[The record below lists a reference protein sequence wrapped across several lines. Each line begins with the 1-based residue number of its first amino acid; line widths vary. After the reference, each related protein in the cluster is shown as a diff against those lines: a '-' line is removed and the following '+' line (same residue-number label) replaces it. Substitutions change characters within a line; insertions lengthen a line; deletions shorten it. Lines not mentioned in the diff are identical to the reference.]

1 MNDTLDT
8 VSGAERLATGLA
20 CFSIGLGLAEL
31 VAPAGLAR
39 LAGLRPTA
47 GTLST
52 LRAVGLREIGSGLA
66 ILNQPGAA
74 GPVWSRVVGD
84 GVDLALLRAASSQ
97 GGRTSLSRAAVL
109 GVTVADV
116 LCALHLQRASGSI
129 SKIRSGAIDVAS
141 AITIAR
147 PVQDV
152 YRFWRNFENF
162 PWFMRNL
169 ESVRITGERTSHW
182 TVSGPAGVVV
192 EWDAEIV
199 SDQPDHMIS
208 WRSVPGSTVEN
219 RGAVR
224 FEPAPGDRGTEVHVE
239 LTYRPP
245 AGRVGHATAWI
256 FGTSPRQ
263 QVREGLRRVK
273 QLLEVG
279 EIPLSDGPGLS
290 RPAQPPATAQA
301 ANEFV
306 GVQA

>member
-1 MNDTLDT
+1 MNTLDT
-8 VSGAERLATGLA
+8 ASGAERFATGLA
-20 CFSIGLGLAEL
+20 CFSIGLGLTEL
-31 VAPAGLAR
+31 IAPAGLAR
-39 LAGLRPTA
+39 LAGLRPTP

-52 LRAVGLREIGSGLA
+52 LRTMGLREIGSGLA
-66 ILNQPGAA
+66 ILNQPGSA

-84 GVDLALLRAASSQ
+84 GIDLTLLRAASNRN
-97 GGRTSLSRAAVL
+97 GRTALSLAAVA

-116 LCALHLQRASGSI
+116 LCALQLQRSRGSATRNSSGV
-129 SKIRSGAIDVAS
+129 IDVAS

-199 SDQPDHMIS
+199 TDQPDHMLS
-208 WRSVPGSTVEN
+208 WRSVPGSAVEN

-256 FGTSPRQ
+256 FGTSARQ

-279 EIPLSDGPGLS
+279 EIPLSDGPGL